1 MLFCIPFGFWIGR
14 GSGPLLPGLTRRTL
28 SGRCSGRLCRRS
40 ARRAGFD
47 AAGAEGQRPTLVYD
61 SCFESGG
68 YEKTPA
74 GNTQREAF

>member
-14 GSGPLLPGLTRRTL
+14 GSGPLLPGLTRRAL
-28 SGRCSGRLCRRS
+28 SGRCCGGYAAAPPAGRAS
-40 ARRAGFD
+40 AP
-47 AAGAEGQRPTLVYD
+47 AAPTLVYD

>member
-14 GSGPLLPGLTRRTL
+14 CSGPLL
-28 SGRCSGRLCRRS
+28 
-40 ARRAGFD
+40 
-47 AAGAEGQRPTLVYD
+47 PTLVYD

>member
-1 MLFCIPFGFWIGR
+1 MDYAWQPPWRRELLFCIPFGFWIGR
-14 GSGPLLPGLTRRTL
+14 GSGPLLPGAYPVDAF
-28 SGRCSGRLCRRS
+28 G
-40 ARRAGFD
+40 AGFD